1 MKFSCDKSILVKSTD
16 IVSKSINSNN
26 PIEILKNMKIEV
38 GEKVIFT
45 GSDSEISI
53 ESEVEADIYEQGKLL
68 VDSRIFFDI
77 IRNLPEGKV
86 ELFTSENNE
95 LKIVC
100 HSSVFNILYLSAD
113 GYPETE
119 KIENGDNIRIYSK
132 NLKDII
138 RNTAFAVSD
147 DESRPI
153 LTGTYFEISKSNL
166 KAVSIDRSKL
176 ALINQIIP
184 ETEFNNMNFVVSGKV
199 LNDISKI
206 LKDDSAIVDI
216 TVRDNSAMFS
226 FDSFTIITRLLE
238 GEFIDYNRIIP
249 SQTNIKLKINIK
261 NFREMIE
268 RASVIIN
275 YDNPKIPV
283 ILKIENSSIN
293 VGCISKYGNFNET
306 IDVDMEGGELKIGV
320 DSRLILSSLK
330 CISDDYAY
338 FEFTNEQG
346 PFLIKPLEGN
356 SYLYMGMPMKLK
368 N

>member
-1 MKFSCDKSILVKSTD
+1 MKFSCDKSILAKSTD
-16 IVSKSINSNN
+16 TVSKSINPNN

-38 GEKVIFT
+38 SDKVVFT

-53 ESEVEADIYEQGKLL
+53 ESELEAEVYEPGKIL

-77 IRNLPEGKV
+77 VKNLPEGKV
-86 ELFTSENNE
+86 ELFTSDNNE

-100 HSSVFNILYLSAD
+100 HSSKFNILYLSAD

-119 KIENGDNIRIYSK
+119 KLEDGDNIRIYSK
-132 NLKDII
+132 NLKEII

-153 LTGTYFEISKSNL
+153 LTGTYFEISKSSL

-184 ETEFNNMNFVVSGKV
+184 ETEFSNMSFVVSGKV

-216 TVRDNSAMFS
+216 KIKDNNAMFS
-226 FDSFTIITRLLE
+226 FDTFTIITRLLE
-238 GEFIDYNRIIP
+238 GEFIDYKRIIP
-249 SQTNIKLKINIK
+249 SQTNLKLKINIK

-283 ILKIENSSIN
+283 ILNIENSSIN
-293 VGCISKYGNFNET
+293 VGCISKFGDFNES
-306 IDVDMEGGELKIGV
+306 IEVDMNGGELKIGV
-320 DSRLILSSLK
+320 DSRLLLNSLK
-330 CISDDYAY
+330 CVPDDFAY

-346 PFLIKPLEGN
+346 PFLIKPLEG
-356 SYLYMGMPMKLK
+356 STYLYMGMPMKIK